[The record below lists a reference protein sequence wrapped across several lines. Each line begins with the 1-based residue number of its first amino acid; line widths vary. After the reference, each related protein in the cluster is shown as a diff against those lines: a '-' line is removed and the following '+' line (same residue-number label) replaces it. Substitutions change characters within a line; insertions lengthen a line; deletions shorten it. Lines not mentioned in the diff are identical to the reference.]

1 MYELMTLRRV
11 DRIWLHEADD
21 LRHGINPFM
30 TLHKP
35 EYSRSLKNAIRE
47 CLKPYP
53 DDRPSARELLER
65 IEDYRKRMQKHL
77 SETAGEDAIEAS
89 PVAGQRLY
97 YRGNE
102 INKMRPG
109 KERLNPDDEE
119 KDPGDADGKF
129 RDPNL
134 SPVTFPQ
141 FSDADLSKKKPKKNK
156 DLGRDDIV
164 RENEEDAKEQA
175 QLGII
180 WNRWHAR
187 ENDGVDL
194 KADAVAKENEE
205 EEDPDDYSGDGDGE
219 SAVSD
224 SLPPNVDSEY
234 EDGMEEDP
242 SDYSG
247 DGEWPS
253 NASDSSNARSEESHQ
268 SPKGNQ
274 RRQGGG
280 KRLSKPA
287 THFTSSSKRKRK
299 APWNEQADFE
309 GDEEE
314 QSPIHK
320 YRRHRELKAFLPHQ
334 NNPSPRRKGKRNA
347 PENEQPNL
355 EADEDDEE
363 DQSPIQN
370 YRRHRERNKR
380 LRPQNPPSSSRK
392 PKRTPPRNN
401 QADEDGDS
409 IRIPKRRRGPKTHPT
424 PPNASEE
431 SSEEPQ
437 SGIGPEE
444 GGQAAQDNTEGE
456 VEVEDIDKN
465 NSTYNDRT
473 AAAADDDD
481 EDTPPVKEIKRNPRR
496 VVSWGSQSYQAPS
509 RRRKRAAPG
518 KK

>member
-21 LRHGINPFM
+21 LRHGINPIM

-53 DDRPSARELLER
+53 EDRPSARELLER
-65 IEDYRKRMQKHL
+65 IEDYRKRMHKHL
-77 SETAGEDAIEAS
+77 SEAAGEDPIEPS
-89 PVAGQRLY
+89 PGAGQRLY

-134 SPVTFPQ
+134 SPVRFPQ
-141 FSDADLSKKKPKKNK
+141 FSDAAFSKKKPKKNK
-156 DLGRDDIV
+156 DLGRNDIV

-175 QLGII
+175 QLGVV

-234 EDGMEEDP
+234 EDRMEEDP

-253 NASDSSNARSEESHQ
+253 NPSDSSNARSEESHQ
-268 SPKGNQ
+268 SPIGNQ

-287 THFTSSSKRKRK
+287 THFSSSSKRKRK

-309 GDEEE
+309 GDEED
-314 QSPIHK
+314 QSPIQN
-320 YRRHRELKAFLPHQ
+320 YRRHKELNGFLPHQ
-334 NNPSPRRKGKRNA
+334 NPPSSSSKGKRKA
-347 PENEQPNL
+347 PENEQPNF

-370 YRRHRERNKR
+370 YRRHKNREKP

-392 PKRTPPRNN
+392 RNRNPPRNN
-401 QADEDGDS
+401 QADEDEDS
-409 IRIPKRRRGPKTHPT
+409 IRPPKRRRGLKTHPT

-431 SSEEPQ
+431 SSEDPQ
-437 SGIGPEE
+437 LGIGPEE
-444 GGQAAQDNTEGE
+444 GGRAAQAKTEGE
-456 VEVEDIDKN
+456 TEAKDKN
-465 NSTYNDRT
+465 NGTYNKNTT
-473 AAAADDDD
+473 AADEDDDD
-481 EDTPPVKEIKRNPRR
+481 YTPPVKKPKRRPRR
-496 VVSWGSQSYQAPS
+496 VASWGSQSYQAPG